1 MCKNR
6 NAYTLYLIYHFN
18 LIVHDSLLHCS
29 KQQLRVVEHWPVAGL
44 NLNSFDS
51 NLWHTKRK
59 GKRKLMLPYLLPSS
73 GKTPDAGPSS
83 LYKKPESF
91 EEQFQNLQ
99 AEEATS
105 LTPTMLLITAL
116 ELAVSTEEP
125 PVLPATSP
133 RSQVRSQLVT
143 ALYL

>member
-1 MCKNR
+1 M
-6 NAYTLYLIYHFN
+6 
-18 LIVHDSLLHCS
+18 LL
-29 KQQLRVVEHWPVAGL
+29 
-44 NLNSFDS
+44 
-51 NLWHTKRK
+51 
-59 GKRKLMLPYLLPSS
+59 YLLPSA

-116 ELAVSTEEP
+116 ELAASTEEP

-133 RSQVRSQLVT
+133 RSQVKT
-143 ALYL
+143 AGNCTVPLMQTEISCR